1 MTGAQFEDLA
11 HWLCCNDGGAWDA
24 KYHKRKLWR
33 IKARAF
39 LAELP
44 DRYVPVSPF
53 ERLWLALS
61 MWRRA

>member
-11 HWLCCNDGGAWDA
+11 HWLCRNDGGAWDA

-39 LAELP
+39 IAEFP
-44 DRYVPVSPF
+44 
-53 ERLWLALS
+53 ER
-61 MWRRA
+61 